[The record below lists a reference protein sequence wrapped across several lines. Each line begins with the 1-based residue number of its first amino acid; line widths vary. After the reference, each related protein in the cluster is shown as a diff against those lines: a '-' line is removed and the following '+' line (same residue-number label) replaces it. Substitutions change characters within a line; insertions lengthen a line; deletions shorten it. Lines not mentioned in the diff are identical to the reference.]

1 MKKSYAIL
9 EIKKALKDAGLKIP
23 VLDNTLLEQDEFTS
37 LVAVQAFDDLETIFQ
52 IYLAP
57 PVNRRI
63 ITEEVLEE
71 AHERIRIKDKS
82 IETLKNTS
90 KSLAENLA
98 KAAVALGKAE
108 IEIQI
113 LKNKPQEIIHTHKF
127 DKASRNAIVL
137 AGYMSGRNGV
147 GYSIINQ
154 GDCNNDILKDAI
166 S

>member
-37 LVAVQAFDDLETIFQ
+37 LVAVQAFDDLETIFK
-52 IYLAP
+52 IYL
-57 PVNRRI
+57 
-63 ITEEVLEE
+63 
-71 AHERIRIKDKS
+71 KDNYDKQVKESINILVDKNKS

-154 GDCNNDILKDAI
+154 GELNNDILKDAI
-166 S
+166 E

>member
-37 LVAVQAFDDLETIFQ
+37 LVAVQAFDNLETIFK
-52 IYLAP
+52 IYL
-57 PVNRRI
+57 
-63 ITEEVLEE
+63 
-71 AHERIRIKDKS
+71 KDNYDKQVKESINILVDKNKS

-154 GDCNNDILKDAI
+154 GELNNDILKDAI
-166 S
+166 E

>member
-37 LVAVQAFDDLETIFQ
+37 LVAVQAFDDLETIFK
-52 IYLAP
+52 IYL
-57 PVNRRI
+57 
-63 ITEEVLEE
+63 
-71 AHERIRIKDKS
+71 KDNYDKQVKESINILVDKNKS
-82 IETLKNTS
+82 IESLKS
-90 KSLAENLA
+90 QKDILA
-98 KAAVALGKAE
+98 KELANAEIALGKYDVE
-108 IEIQI
+108 IHG
-113 LKNKPQEIIHTHKF
+113 LKELSTKSKPQEIIHTHKF

-154 GDCNNDILKDAI
+154 GELNNDILKDAI
-166 S
+166 E